1 LKPTI
6 VVSPGVAEAVH
17 ASAERVVAVAHEAVA
32 ARGKFSLALAG
43 GSTPKALY
51 QLLAGDEF
59 RTQIDWSKA
68 HIFFGDDRAVPTHH
82 EYSNARMAREALL
95 DHVPIPRD
103 NIEYMVADAPDLDAS
118 ARAYEMQLRGVAG
131 RLDLVLLG
139 MGDDGHTASLFPGYA
154 ALKESERWCIATEIS
169 PTEPRLPRLT
179 LTLPCINAAR
189 HVLVLV
195 TGDGK
200 ARRVA
205 QAMQELQSSTQGDE
219 TLPIARVQPSDGELV
234 WMLDEAAGRL
244 IDSVG

>member
-1 LKPTI
+1 VKPTI
-6 VVSPGVAEAVH
+6 VVSPGVPEAVR
-17 ASAERVVAVAHEAVA
+17 ASAERVVSIASEAVA

-51 QLLAGDEF
+51 QLLASDEF

-68 HIFFGDDRAVPTHH
+68 HIFFGDERAVPTHH

-103 NIEYMVADAPDLDAS
+103 SIEYMVADVPDFDAS

-139 MGDDGHTASLFPGYA
+139 MGDDGHTASLFPGYP
-154 ALKESERWCIATEIS
+154 ALKEGQRWCVATDVS

-205 QAMQELQSSTQGDE
+205 QAMQELQSSTQSDE

-234 WMLDEAAGRL
+234 WMLDEGAGRL
-244 IDSVG
+244 IDGAD

>member
-1 LKPTI
+1 
-6 VVSPGVAEAVH
+6 
-17 ASAERVVAVAHEAVA
+17 VVAVAHEAVA

>member
-1 LKPTI
+1 LKPTLVI
-6 VVSPGVAEAVH
+6 SPGVARAVR
-17 ASAERVVAVAHEAVA
+17 AAAERVVAIAQQAIA
-32 ARGKFSLALAG
+32 ARGLFSLALAG

-59 RTQIDWSKA
+59 RAQIDWSKA
-68 HIFFGDDRAVPTHH
+68 HIFFGDERAVPTHH

-95 DHVPIPRD
+95 DYVPIPRD

-139 MGDDGHTASLFPGYA
+139 MGDDGHTASLFPGYD
-154 ALKESERWCIATEIS
+154 ALEESERWCVATEVS

-189 HVLVLV
+189 NVLVLV
-195 TGDGK
+195 TGEGK
-200 ARRVA
+200 ALRVA
-205 QAMQELQSSTQGDE
+205 QAMRQLQASTHSDE
-219 TLPIARVQPSDGELV
+219 TLPIARVQPGDGELV

-244 IDSVG
+244 LGDG

>member
-1 LKPTI
+1 
-6 VVSPGVAEAVH
+6 VAQAVRD
-17 ASAERVVAVAHEAVA
+17 SAEHVVTIAQKSIA

-59 RTQIDWSKA
+59 CSQIDWSKA
-68 HIFFGDDRAVPTHH
+68 HIFFGDERAVPTHH

-95 DHVPIPRD
+95 DHVPVPRD
-103 NIEYMVADAPDLDAS
+103 NIEYMVSDVPDLDAS

-139 MGDDGHTASLFPGYA
+139 MGDDGHTASLFPGYD
-154 ALKESERWCIATEIS
+154 ALTENARWCVATDVS

-189 HVLVLV
+189 SVLVLV
-195 TGDGK
+195 TGQSK
-200 ARRVA
+200 ALRVA
-205 QAMQELQSSTQGDE
+205 QAMQQLQASTRSDE
-219 TLPIARVQPSDGELV
+219 TLPIARVQPGDGELV
-234 WMLDEAAGRL
+234 WVLDEAAGRL
-244 IDSVG
+244 LGDGKEA

>member
-1 LKPTI
+1 MKPTL
-6 VVSPGVAEAVH
+6 VVSAGVPEAVR
-17 ASAERVVAVAHEAVA
+17 ASAERVVAIAREAIA

-51 QLLAGDEF
+51 QLLASDEF
-59 RTQIDWSKA
+59 RAQIDWSKT
-68 HIFFGDDRAVPTHH
+68 HIFFGDERAVPTHH

-103 NIEYMVADAPDLDAS
+103 HIEYMVADAPDLDAS

-139 MGDDGHTASLFPGYA
+139 MGDDGHTASLFPGYD
-154 ALKESERWCIATEIS
+154 ALTENARWCVATDVS

-179 LTLPCINAAR
+179 LTLPCINAAH

-195 TGDGK
+195 TGEGK
-200 ARRVA
+200 ALRVA
-205 QAMQELQSSTQGDE
+205 QAMQQLQSSTQSNE
-219 TLPIARVQPSDGELV
+219 TLPIARAQPSDGELV
-234 WMLDEAAGRL
+234 WILDEAAGRL
-244 IDSVG
+244 IDRGV